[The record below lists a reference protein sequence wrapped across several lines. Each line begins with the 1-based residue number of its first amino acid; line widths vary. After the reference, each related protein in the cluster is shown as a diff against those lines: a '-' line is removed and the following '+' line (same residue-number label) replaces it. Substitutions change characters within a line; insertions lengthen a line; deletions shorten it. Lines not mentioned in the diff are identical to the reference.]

1 MSRSR
6 SSDFPRFNEFT
17 LLFGSLLSSAA
28 FNSLANRRNRPDA
41 CRVVASHFS
50 MALRW
55 LVLVA
60 LLTMLLTLGRT
71 HTTHRG
77 KFSRLLPHVE
87 LSLASSLLSTAV
99 IGCVLV
105 RNLKFPGGTFL
116 ITA

>member
-1 MSRSR
+1 
-6 SSDFPRFNEFT
+6 
-17 LLFGSLLSSAA
+17 
-28 FNSLANRRNRPDA
+28 
-41 CRVVASHFS
+41 

-99 IGCVLV
+99 IG
-105 RNLKFPGGTFL
+105 
-116 ITA
+116 